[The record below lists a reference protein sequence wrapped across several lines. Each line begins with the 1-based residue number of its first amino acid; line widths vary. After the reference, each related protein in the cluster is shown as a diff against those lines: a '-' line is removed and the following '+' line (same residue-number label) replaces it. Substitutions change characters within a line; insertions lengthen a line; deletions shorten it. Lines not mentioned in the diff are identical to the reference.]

1 MITRRIVLSG
11 IGAGALS
18 SVLVGP
24 GTQQSH
30 AAPGPRAGYFPNA
43 IFETQDGRKVK
54 FYDDLIKGKLVVINM
69 LLTECSEG
77 LCPAMTANLVR
88 VQQALGKRVGRDIFM
103 YSITLRPEFDTPPVL
118 KAYAKQFGVKPGW
131 TFLRGQPQDTEI
143 IRRKLGFYDLDPQV
157 DADVEQHT
165 GLLRI
170 GDEAHDRW
178 CMVPALSSPRH
189 IVSTI
194 LGV

>member
-1 MITRRIVLSG
+1 MNTRRILLGG

-18 SVLVGP
+18 SVLA
-24 GTQQSH
+24 GTGTHQSH
-30 AAPGPRAGYFPNA
+30 AAAGPRAGYFPNA
-43 IFETQDGRKVK
+43 MFETQDGKKVK

-88 VQQALGKRVGRDIFM
+88 VQQALGSRVGRDIFM
-103 YSITLRPEFDTPPVL
+103 YSISLRPEFDVPPVL
-118 KAYAKQFGVKPGW
+118 RAYAKQFDVKPGW
-131 TFLRGQPQDTEI
+131 TFLTGQPKDTDI
-143 IRRKLGFYDLDPQV
+143 IRRKLGFYDLDPKK
-157 DADVEQHT
+157 DADVSQHT

-170 GDEAHDRW
+170 GDEPHDRW
-178 CMVPALSSPRH
+178 CMVPALSSPEQ
-189 IVSTI
+189 IVISI